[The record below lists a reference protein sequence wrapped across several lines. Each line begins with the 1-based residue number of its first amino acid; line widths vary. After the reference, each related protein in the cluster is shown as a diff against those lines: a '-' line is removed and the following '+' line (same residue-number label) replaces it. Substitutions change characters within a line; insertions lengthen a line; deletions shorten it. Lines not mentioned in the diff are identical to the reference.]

1 MMSQALEDRLPP
13 PPESKL
19 EYTPWNPYQSED
31 LLGDGNG
38 MAEREGEDEIVDL
51 NFL

>member
-1 MMSQALEDRLPP
+1 MSQALEDRLPP

-19 EYTPWNPYQSED
+19 GYTSWNPYQGDDLPED
-31 LLGDGNG
+31 EKGV
-38 MAEREGEDEIVDL
+38 AEREGIIENVDL